1 MNNIK
6 EYRQMKT
13 LNQQDENRFKEM
25 LDEIDKEKDILSGIN
40 TLDALME

>member
-1 MNNIK
+1 
-6 EYRQMKT
+6 MKT
-13 LNQQDENRFKEM
+13 LNEQDENRFKQM